1 MAYSDFTLQD
11 VQEKLQLTINEDTAL
26 FRSVPPIVP
35 SAWLN
40 ETLQQTLSLALQI
53 GTEKARSEL
62 IITPVLIEFRRI
74 APQPISLFSGTLF
87 NVEPALGLTGFCD
100 FIISRSS
107 QQLLINAPVLMIVE
121 AKNENINAGV
131 PQCLAAMFA
140 AYLFNAKAQR
150 PAAPTYGVVTAG
162 NLWRFLKL
170 EGKTAFV
177 DRDEYYVSQV
187 DKLLGIFV
195 SLMEDSAP
203 ASVTRQ
209 AA

>member
-1 MAYSDFTLQD
+1 MAYSDFKLND
-11 VQEKLQLTINEDTAL
+11 VQEKLQLTINGDTAL
-26 FRSVPPIVP
+26 FRAAPAIAP

-40 ETLQQTLSLALQI
+40 ETLQHTLPLALKI

-62 IITPVLIEFRRI
+62 IITPLLLEFHKV
-74 APQPISLFSGTLF
+74 APQPISLFSGSLF

-107 QQLLINAPVLMIVE
+107 QQLTISAPVLMVVE
-121 AKNENINAGV
+121 AKNEDINAGV

-140 AYLFNAKAQR
+140 AYIFNAKKNQ
-150 PAAPTYGVVTAG
+150 PITPIYGVVTTG
-162 NLWRFLKL
+162 TNWRFLKL

-177 DRDEYYVSQV
+177 DRDEYFVSQV

-195 SLMEDSAP
+195 SLMDDGAP
-203 ASVTRQ
+203 SIAQQ